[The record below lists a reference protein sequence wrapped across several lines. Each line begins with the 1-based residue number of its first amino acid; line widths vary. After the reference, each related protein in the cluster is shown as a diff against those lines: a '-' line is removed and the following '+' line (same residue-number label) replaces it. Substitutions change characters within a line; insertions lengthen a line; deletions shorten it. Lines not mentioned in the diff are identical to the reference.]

1 MRKDRR
7 FLHPGSPWSDPAAL
21 NVLVAD
27 EDPTA
32 RAGMQTLLG
41 AGVSAT
47 FCSDGMEALW
57 HAGRVDP
64 VVVVLSAT
72 LPGLSAAGVAS
83 VVSRH
88 RDGVQTIVVG
98 VGKGQTDQ
106 AGPVLAAGAD
116 GVVSRPYRAQEIE
129 PLLRSYLLR
138 LAAHHQRTAVLRVG
152 ALELNGPAFE
162 AWAAGRPL
170 RLALRDFEMLRL
182 FMTHAGGVV
191 SFGHIRREL
200 WESRGESVSSNTIAV
215 HVRHLRLHLQG
226 VADIVSV
233 RGVGYRLGLPVQKP
247 SSREDAADAGARVG
261 RAG

>member
-1 MRKDRR
+1 M
-7 FLHPGSPWSDPAAL
+7 
-21 NVLVAD
+21 AD

-32 RAGMQTLLG
+32 RAGLQSLLG
-41 AGVSAT
+41 VGVTGT

-64 VVVVLSAT
+64 VVMVLSAT

-88 RDGVQTIVVG
+88 GEGLKTIVVG
-98 VGKGQTDQ
+98 VGRGQADQ

-116 GVVSRPYRAQEIE
+116 CVVSRPYRARQIE
-129 PLLRSYLLR
+129 PLLRTYLLR
-138 LAAHHQRTAVLRVG
+138 LAESQQQTAVLRVG

-170 RLALRDFEMLRL
+170 RLGLRDFELLRL
-182 FMTHAGGVV
+182 LMTHVGGVV
-191 SFGHIRREL
+191 SFDHIRQEL

-215 HVRHLRLHLQG
+215 HVRHLRVHLQG
-226 VADIVSV
+226 VAAIVSV
-233 RGVGYRLGLPVQKP
+233 RGVGYRLGFPTEKQGT
-247 SSREDAADAGARVG
+247 RDGAEDAGARVG
-261 RAG
+261 RVG